1 MSTAALKVIALITM
15 LFDHIYKF
23 FPSQTP
29 EIFQLIGRLAAPIFL
44 FCCVVGY
51 TKTSNKRSYF
61 LRLYVLS
68 FIVELVNGY
77 MSFTSRASYSFNF
90 VRTILFTLVV
100 IHLINYSQNKHPNAR
115 KYWTYF
121 GIYQL
126 LMIVLMFILPAM
138 LEQFLSIDLTML
150 ILNSSLSLCVTILK
164 LEYGVLFVILGI
176 FMYLFINK
184 RTYFILSYL
193 SISVMYSSLLALP
206 FFANLSLHLPDSL
219 YPLYS
224 FTMKS
229 LLGISNQMQYTS
241 NPQWFMSFA
250 LIPILLYNGQ
260 RGPRLKYLFYI
271 FYPLHLIILFLL
283 ST

>member
-206 FFANLSLHLPDSL
+206 FFANLSLYLPDSL

-250 LIPILLYNGQ
+250 IIPILLYNGQ